1 MQTVLQT
8 ERLTL
13 RPLALSD
20 VDTVHVYASDPELT
34 RFMLYLPSETREE
47 TLAFLSQAAEEWQ
60 KQAPAFFEFAIV
72 LEGVQ
77 IGAVSIYLNEDRTKG
92 ELGWILNRD
101 YHGKGYA
108 AEAALAVEEF
118 AVRKLRVRK
127 LIAHCDFRNR
137 PSYRLMERLGLTLE
151 DDTGTR
157 TYPKT
162 GETARELMY
171 SRNYI

>member
-20 VDTVHVYASDPELT
+20 ADTVHVYASDPELT
-34 RFMLYLPSETREE
+34 RYMLYLPNETREE

-108 AEAALAVEEF
+108 AEAARACVRYAFDVLGAEEVCAIIRDTNLPSQGEALRCGMTKTDSWVKHYRGVDMPHTRYV
-118 AVRKLRVRK
+118 AVR
-127 LIAHCDFRNR
+127 
-137 PSYRLMERLGLTLE
+137 G
-151 DDTGTR
+151 
-157 TYPKT
+157 
-162 GETARELMY
+162 
-171 SRNYI
+171 